1 MPLNNYNADLRS
13 LPFGKGL
20 GMGRLGKVIIIAG
33 PTASGKT
40 DIAIELAQRFNTD
53 IISADSRQCFKELNI
68 GVAKPSP
75 EQLAAAHHY
84 FINSHSITDN
94 LSAADYERYA
104 LDAADKIFAKNNTA
118 IMCGGTG
125 LYIKAFCEGLDA
137 IPETDPAIKDEIAAG
152 FAEGGI
158 EWLQAAIEKEDPLFF
173 EKGESQNPHRLM
185 RALEVR
191 RSTGRSILELQTK
204 LKKERLFEIIKISL
218 DLPREL
224 LYERINH
231 RVDLMMAA
239 GLEEEVRGLLPNKN
253 LNALQ
258 TVGYRELF
266 DYFEGKIS
274 VSRAIELIKQNTRN
288 YAKRQITWFK
298 KDGEVK
304 WLKPE
309 DVVGYCKSL

>member
-1 MPLNNYNADLRS
+1 MSINNNNSDLRS
-13 LPFGKGL
+13 LPLGKGL
-20 GMGRLGKVIIIAG
+20 GLGRVIIIAG

-40 DIAIELAQRFNTD
+40 DIAIQLAQHFNTE

-75 EQLAAAHHY
+75 EQLAAVHHY

-104 LDAADKIFAKNNTA
+104 PDAADKIFAKNNTA

-137 IPETDPAIKDEIAAG
+137 IPEADPAIKEEIAAG
-152 FAEGGI
+152 FAAMGI
-158 EWLQAAIEKEDPLFF
+158 EWLRELIEKEDSLFF

-185 RALEVR
+185 RALEVK
-191 RSTGRSILELQTK
+191 RSTGKSILELQTK
-204 LKKERLFEIIKISL
+204 LKKERPFEIIKICL
-218 DLPREL
+218 DLPREV

-231 RVDLMMAA
+231 RVDLMMEA
-239 GLEEEVRGLLPNKN
+239 GLEEEVRGLLPNKS

-266 DYFEGKIS
+266 DYFEGEIS
-274 VSRAIELIKQNTRN
+274 LARAVELIKQNTRN
-288 YAKRQITWFK
+288 YAKRQVTWFK
-298 KDGEVK
+298 KDDAVR

-309 DVVGYCKSL
+309 DVFEYCKNL